1 MDSAETRKLLKNA
14 AWNGKIITT
23 LADII
28 VMELI
33 FSTQQICQHF
43 IQPTP
48 RLGCDELSRS
58 SELVELLLR
67 GKIQKKFLSGNF
79 FERDDINFIHLMGCA
94 FDCLITLIK
103 IVGQN
108 FVVGAIYPKNTFF
121 GNKIA
126 VLKSA
131 TVCK

>member
-1 MDSAETRKLLKNA
+1 MLRSPKLL
-14 AWNGKIITT
+14 G
-23 LADII
+23 
-28 VMELI
+28 
-33 FSTQQICQHF
+33 
-43 IQPTP
+43 
-48 RLGCDELSRS
+48 
-58 SELVELLLR
+58 LLLR
-67 GKIQKKFLSGNF
+67 DKIQKKFLSGNF
-79 FERDDINFIHLMGCA
+79 FERDDINFTHLMGCA

-131 TVCK
+131 TVWPKMALRGPLNMFYR